1 MNDILGI
8 IATVVLVG
16 GPVFAWVVRVEKK
29 LTDICAALRHIHLI
43 IERRVDERGED
54 KNAVI

>member
-8 IATVVLVG
+8 IATVFLVG
-16 GPVFAWVVRVEKK
+16 APVFAWVVRVEKK

-43 IERRVDERGED
+43 IERRSVERED
-54 KNAVI
+54 FTDAKI